1 MEKRN
6 EMTFAEKILAYRA
19 TNNISAKEFAKMS
32 KLSLQTVYSI
42 ENGIQTPSKITRLKI
57 EHVLHK
63 GEKKNGGNQDK

>member
-6 EMTFAEKILAYRA
+6 DTTFAEKILEYRA
-19 TNNISAKEFAKMS
+19 RNNISAREFAKMC

-57 EHVLHK
+57 EHVLSE
-63 GEKKNGGNQDK
+63 GERKNG

>member
-6 EMTFAEKILAYRA
+6 DTTFAEKILEYRA
-19 TNNISAKEFAKMS
+19 RHNISAREFAKMC

-57 EHVLHK
+57 EHVLSE
-63 GEKKNGGNQDK
+63 GEKKNG

>member
-6 EMTFAEKILAYRA
+6 DTTFAEKILEYRA
-19 TNNISAKEFAKMS
+19 RHNISAREIAKMC

-57 EHVLHK
+57 EHVLSE
-63 GEKKNGGNQDK
+63 GEKKNG

>member
-6 EMTFAEKILAYRA
+6 EMTFAEKILEYRA
-19 TNNISAKEFAKMS
+19 THNISAREFAKMC

-57 EHVLHK
+57 EHVLNEG
-63 GEKKNGGNQDK
+63 GENNA